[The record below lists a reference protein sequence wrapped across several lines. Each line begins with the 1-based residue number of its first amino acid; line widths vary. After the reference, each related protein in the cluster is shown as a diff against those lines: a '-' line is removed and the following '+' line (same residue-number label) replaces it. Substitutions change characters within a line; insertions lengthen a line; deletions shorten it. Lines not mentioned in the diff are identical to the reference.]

1 MKDDLEKLNESSRN
15 RDTTQIMVLFVVAI
29 FLIFTSLGTP
39 TLLFWV
45 ALGTML
51 SLFVWFLVSRKVWL
65 ATVSGLTFLTTIFA
79 TASKLY

>member
-1 MKDDLEKLNESSRN
+1 MNADLEKLNENLKS
-15 RDTTQIMVLFVVAI
+15 RDTTQVIMLFAVAI

>member
-1 MKDDLEKLNESSRN
+1 MNADLEKLNENLKS
-15 RDTTQIMVLFVVAI
+15 RDTTQVIMLFAVAI

-39 TLLFWV
+39 TLLFGV
-45 ALGTML
+45 ALGAML